1 MANNST
7 TRAKASKNIRSPTPQ
22 RRTKVTP
29 RKKIA
34 GRPKGSGSR
43 RPTLSKKMATAR
55 ENKENKRAGRS
66 LKTLKKHALSLLKHS
81 EVEKLARECGF
92 YQRTPRAITAFDFAL
107 CCAMAAMIEGKR
119 GFASVWRLLAAA
131 AGVKVA
137 RSAVTQRFGDGSA
150 QLMEELFF
158 RAVKKLPKMQT
169 PEMLDK
175 LKRFQEVLAYDGS
188 VVSLSPLMKKLFPA
202 TRTNSVAAA
211 GKVHAI
217 ADLVSRRIVDVELT
231 GERHSELDVVRT
243 RPIKPGILYMGDLG
257 YTHYE
262 YFAAIKMAGSDLLW
276 RLKDNAN
283 PKIVFV
289 RHGIH
294 APVDV
299 AKREYGLNDPRIKHT
314 KCHDTFDLDAR
325 FETGAGPVVLR
336 VIGRYNPETKKYHR
350 YVTTLGAEE
359 FNPNELASLYTL
371 RWVIELLFKLLKSS
385 CHLDHVDTSDPAALR
400 THLYA
405 SLLGATILS
414 SLCYAAASVHG
425 LHPTE
430 ISVLVAGIAAP
441 ILVMPLMFLWCRRK
455 LSAEEMAA
463 TIFRVLAIGCRDQ
476 NPNRT
481 KAKWGVLG
489 F

>member
-7 TRAKASKNIRSPTPQ
+7 TRNSKSKNLRSPTPQ

-43 RPTLSKKMATAR
+43 RPALSKKMASER

-92 YQRTPRAITAFDFAL
+92 YQRTPRAIKAFDFAL

-131 AGVKVA
+131 VGVKVA
-137 RSAVTQRFGDGSA
+137 RSAVTQRFGEGSA
-150 QLMEELFF
+150 QLMEELFT
-158 RAVKKLPKMQT
+158 RAVRKLPKMQC

-175 LKRFQEVLAYDGS
+175 LKRFQEVLANDGS
-188 VVSLSPLMKKLFPA
+188 VITLSPLMKKLFPS

-211 GKVHAI
+211 GKIHAT
-217 ADLVSRRIVDVELT
+217 ADLIGRRIVDVELT

-243 RPIKPGILYMGDLG
+243 RPIRPGILYMGDLG
-257 YTHYE
+257 YTNYE

-294 APVDV
+294 APVHV
-299 AKREYGLNDPRIKHT
+299 AECEYGINDPGVKYT

-325 FETGAGPVVLR
+325 FETSFGPVVLR
-336 VIGRYNPETKKYHR
+336 VIGRYNPETQKYHR
-350 YVTTLGAEE
+350 YVTTLSAEE
-359 FNPNELASLYTL
+359 FNPDELASLYAL

-430 ISVLVAGIAAP
+430 ISVIVAGIAAP

-455 LSAEEMAA
+455 LSAEEMASA
-463 TIFRVLAIGCRDQ
+463 ILRVLAIGCRDQ

-481 KAKWGVLG
+481 KAKWSNLG